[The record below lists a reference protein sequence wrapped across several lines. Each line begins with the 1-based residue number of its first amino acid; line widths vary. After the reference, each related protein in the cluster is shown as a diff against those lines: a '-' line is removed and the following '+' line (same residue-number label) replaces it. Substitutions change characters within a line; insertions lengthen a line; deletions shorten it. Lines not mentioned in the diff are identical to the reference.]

1 MMLGLDASLDTVLI
15 VLAAIAAAALTVL
28 LCTLL
33 GWWALG
39 ADGLRQAWRPDR
51 GDERFHRR

>member
-1 MMLGLDASLDTVLI
+1 VQLI
-15 VLAAIAAAALTVL
+15 LCAVAAAGLVL
-28 LCTLL
+28 LVCCLL

-39 ADGLRQAWRPDR
+39 AGGLRQAWRPDR

>member
-1 MMLGLDASLDTVLI
+1 MSGLVTSLDPVQLI
-15 VLAAIAAAALTVL
+15 LAAIAAVALIAL
-28 LCTLL
+28 LCCLL

-39 ADGLRQAWRPDR
+39 AGGLRQAWRPDR